1 MKEDIE
7 RYLALRASLGY
18 GDACLA
24 RILRRYGRHAEA
36 HGWNFVARKNVD
48 EYFRSVVPSPRKR
61 RDVFHMIRRFSDWM
75 RAEDDRYQELEARF
89 HGIGKERYKLI
100 PYLYDQEEILTIIG
114 AVPKVGR
121 LPAQNARSLQ
131 FVVGLLAATGMR
143 LSEALGLQRKDFK
156 GDLLFIRRSKFRKQR
171 LIGLTKS
178 TQVQVRRYLSER
190 EPQLEDPHLILLSH
204 DKRPSKP
211 MVENNFRRITDHLG
225 MTGRR
230 GSGKP
235 RLHDL
240 RHTFAVRALETCGP
254 DRQAIEAHLPALCA
268 YLGHTSV
275 RSTYHYLH
283 LLPERQRKLGEF
295 GPVGARS

>member
-1 MKEDIE
+1 MKKDIE

-18 GDACLA
+18 GDACVA
-24 RILRRYGRHAEA
+24 RILRRYGRYAEKR
-36 HGWNFVARKNVD
+36 GWQFAERKHID
-48 EYFRSVVPSPRKR
+48 EYLSIIASGR
-61 RDVFHMIRRFSDWM
+61 RQSDVFHMVRRFSDWM
-75 RAEDDRYQELEARF
+75 RAEDPRYQTLKAKY
-89 HGIGKERYKLI
+89 HGIEKPRYTLT
-100 PYLYDQEEILTIIG
+100 PYLYDTHEVLAIMD

-131 FVVGLLAATGMR
+131 FLIGLLSATGMR
-143 LSEALGLQRKDFK
+143 LSEALGLHRQDFK

-178 TQVQVRRYLSER
+178 TQIRIRRYLAER
-190 EPQLEDPHLILLSH
+190 DPHLRNPHLILLSH
-204 DKRPSKP
+204 DRQPSKAAAD
-211 MVENNFRRITDHLG
+211 NNFRRITDHLG
-225 MTGRR
+225 MQGKR

-240 RHTFAVRALETCGP
+240 RHTFAVRALEACGP
-254 DRQAIEAHLPALCA
+254 DRQAIEAHMPALCA

-283 LLPERQRKLGEF
+283 LLPDRHRQLGEF
-295 GPVGARS
+295 TQAGDKQ